1 MNEYSFFYIVIKYHT
16 LMIAID
22 GDVIRSKAELT
33 RYGVFIL
40 NFLDNSQ
47 LDFHN

>member
-1 MNEYSFFYIVIKYHT
+1 MNEYSFYFIVIKYHA

-22 GDVIRSKAELT
+22 GGVIRSKAELT
-33 RYGVFIL
+33 RYGVCIVK
-40 NFLDNSQ
+40 FLDNSQ